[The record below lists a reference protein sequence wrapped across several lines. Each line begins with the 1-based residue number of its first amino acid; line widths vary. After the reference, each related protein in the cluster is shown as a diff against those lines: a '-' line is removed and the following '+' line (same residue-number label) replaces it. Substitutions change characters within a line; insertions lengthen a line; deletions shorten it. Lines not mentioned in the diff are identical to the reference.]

1 MTSLDLKNIQ
11 FRTVG
16 SVPDRM
22 GIFLVNK
29 PINDQ
34 RFGTSRQI
42 GELVRL
48 GAVKKGEDRW
58 YLDETYFQDHPGAD
72 VRNIISVREYCEIVK
87 SANAQQ
93 RSAAV
98 SPDASQE
105 IAQVPSSSGAEATD
119 A

>member
-58 YLDETYFQDHPGAD
+58 YLDETYFQDHPSAD
-72 VRNIISVREYCEIVK
+72 VRNIISMGGYCEIIK

-98 SPDASQE
+98 SPDANQE
-105 IAQVPSSSGAEATD
+105 MKEGGGGIVAVE
-119 A
+119 